1 MGKNLLVCI
10 TYEGLQKLGI
20 HYDYE
25 DLVKKEQ
32 RGHFPK
38 QVMPRLWIAEQV
50 LEWRQANFDRLPP
63 KLD

>member
-1 MGKNLLVCI
+1 MRKSIVFGF

-25 DLVKKEQ
+25 DLVRMEK
-32 RGHFPK
+32 RGRFPK
-38 QVMPRLWIAEQV
+38 QIEPRVWNAEEV
-50 LEWRQANFDRLPP
+50 LEWLLVNVDRLPP